1 MTNDD
6 FLWDIYFEQE
16 KDQYENING
25 EFERELKN
33 EERYYETKYENRIIP
48 DN

>member
-1 MTNDD
+1 MIHDD
-6 FLWDIYFEQE
+6 FLWNIYFEQE
-16 KDQYENING
+16 QDQSENSNG

-33 EERYYETKYENRIIP
+33 EERYYETKYENRTIP